1 MQQVEHVYA
10 YWLSRCRSI
19 PGGASASVQAD
30 RIKYWRY
37 VANLLNYRILSGRA
51 W

>member
-10 YWLSRCRSI
+10 YWLSRCMSI
-19 PGGASASVQAD
+19 PGGASAPEAE
-30 RIKYWRY
+30 RIKYWSY
-37 VANLLNYRILSGRA
+37 VAKLHHYRIASGRA